1 MADYDFMVKTMF
13 FNLSLNRKFSI
24 FDGNDK
30 LIGVCVQKAFK
41 LKEDIRVFADEGLTK
56 EIIRIQAQNVIDFS
70 ATYNVYDSATNKLI
84 GFWERKGLESI
95 LRDSWSLLDGFDG
108 NEIAQMQEDNMKL
121 ALIRRYIPFGN
132 LIPQTYYLKNK
143 QGVVLASFIQDF
155 NPFLYALKVK
165 IYKKPNAPDPKMA
178 MAGAMLLAVIEG
190 KQNQQ

>member
-1 MADYDFMVKTMF
+1 MADYDFMVKTNIF
-13 FNLSLNRKFSI
+13 HLSFNRKFNI

-41 LKEDIRVFADEGLTK
+41 LKEDIRVYSDEGLTK
-56 EIIRIQAQNVIDFS
+56 EFIRIQAQNVIDFS

-190 KQNQQ
+190 RQNQQ